1 MKQSLWVVNNMFG
14 TGGRGLAIITVVIPV
29 ITYAVVFNLLHTS
42 TKKEIEEGIKKAIFT
57 WPRILWLKLKY
68 GIKMAVTWF
77 RHLWG
82 KLWNGKQETVQ
93 V

>member
-14 TGGRGLAIITVVIPV
+14 TGGRGSVIITVVIPV
-29 ITYAVVFNLLHTS
+29 ITYAVVFNLLYTS

-57 WPRILWLKLKY
+57 WPGILWLKLKY
-68 GIKMAVTWF
+68 GIKTAVTWF

-82 KLWNGKQETVQ
+82 KLWDGLKKVVT
-93 V
+93 